1 MAETEEKKISAE
13 ELLNYL
19 FKALTERK
27 AYMNDAYSK
36 ATNPL
41 DRLSLRDKMDE
52 IDVVLN
58 YLQVK

>member
-1 MAETEEKKISAE
+1 MAETEEKKISSE

-27 AYMNDAYSK
+27 SYMNDAYNK
-36 ATNPL
+36 AINPL

-52 IDVVLN
+52 IDIVLN